1 MSIGNLWTRAG
12 TSRRGR
18 PLGVGWAL
26 LGLSL
31 VGAVFGKEA
40 VVWHAD
46 RQQMDA
52 QVESRPL
59 GQVLEDL
66 ASATRWQVYVE
77 PDLEVPVSAR
87 FKGLPSGEALRLLLG
102 ELNFALLPQADG
114 PAKLLVFQK
123 SLHHATRLVRP
134 RDRQPPASTAE
145 PIPDELIV
153 RLKDGAATSIEAL
166 AEKLGATVVGKLD
179 ALDAYRL
186 KFKDEA
192 AANAAREALAN
203 DPNVAGVGHN
213 YLANRQPPLDPL
225 AAGGG
230 LPPALKPTV
239 RPDGSRIVVGVI
251 DTAVQPASTGLAD
264 FLLPAISVAGDAAP
278 PADLPTHGT
287 AMAETLFS
295 GLARSSAQGTTP
307 VRLLPVDVYGNS
319 ETTTTFD
326 IARGIYLAIE
336 SGATIINLSLG
347 SEGQSDLLH
356 AVIQSARA
364 QGVLFLAAA
373 GNEPSGV
380 PHYPAAYPEVI
391 AVTAGD
397 RQGNLVPYAN
407 RGDFVDVVGPA
418 TSIIQFNDARFLVTG
433 TSAATAY
440 VSGMAAALKAEAGKS
455 PEEIEALL
463 RANLAPKPPPAP

>member
-1 MSIGNLWTRAG
+1 MWTRERAP
-12 TSRRGR
+12 RGVR
-18 PLGVGWAL
+18 LLGVTWAL
-26 LGLSL
+26 WVGSL
-31 VGAVFGKEA
+31 LGAVFGKDA

-52 QVESRPL
+52 QVESQPL
-59 GQVLEDL
+59 GQVLEDV

-102 ELNFALLPQADG
+102 DLNFALLPQTDG
-114 PAKLLVFQK
+114 PAKLFVFEK

-134 RDRQPPASTAE
+134 RDPRPPARTAE

-153 RLKDGAATSIEAL
+153 RLKDGAETSIEAL

-179 ALDAYRL
+179 ALGAYRL
-186 KFKDEA
+186 KFPDAA
-192 AANAAREALAN
+192 AANTARAALAH
-203 DPNVAGVGHN
+203 DPDVAGVSHN
-213 YLANRQPPLDPL
+213 YLANRLPPLDAL
-225 AAGGG
+225 ATGGG
-230 LPPALKPTV
+230 LPLSLKPTV
-239 RPDGSRIVVGVI
+239 RPEGGRIVVGVI
-251 DTAVQPASTGLAD
+251 DTAVQPESTGLAE

-278 PADLPTHGT
+278 PADQPTHGT
-287 AMAETLFS
+287 AMAETLFT
-295 GLARSSAQGTTP
+295 GLARSSPQGVTP

-356 AVIQSARA
+356 SVIQSARA

-373 GNEPSGV
+373 GNEPTGI
-380 PHYPAAYPEVI
+380 PNYPAAYPEVI
-391 AVTAGD
+391 AVSAGD

-407 RGDFVDVVGPA
+407 RGEFVDVVGPA
-418 TSIIQFNDARFLVTG
+418 NSIIQFHDARFLVTG

-440 VSGMAAALKAEAGKS
+440 VSGMAAALKAEAGKTAA
-455 PEEIEALL
+455 EIEALL
-463 RANLAPKPPPAP
+463 RAHLAPKPPPAP